1 MNQTIKDLIKK
12 IETES
17 CNLRNDLEELV
28 SELESQ
34 EFSNVQLPDG
44 LTYADY
50 EIQSWADQVSEI
62 EQAFFK
68 D

>member
-44 LTYADY
+44 LTYTDY
-50 EIQSWADQVSEI
+50 EIQDWADQVSEI
-62 EQAFFK
+62 EQAFSK